1 MFIDSATISVKA
13 GNGGNG
19 MVSFRTEKYVP
30 NGGPDGGDGGR
41 GGHVIFYADD
51 GIRTLQDFRYKK
63 SYIANDGGKGLRRR
77 SSGLS
82 ANDLRIALPVGTIV
96 KDSTTGQLI
105 VDLNEAGQEFIV
117 AKGGRGGK
125 GNMNFANSI
134 RQAPNFARAGQ
145 PGEEFILQIEL
156 KLLADVGLI
165 GFPNV
170 GKSTLLSVVSAAK
183 PKIAD
188 YHFTTIEPNLGV
200 VSVGGDS
207 FVIADIP
214 GLIEGASAGLGLG
227 HEFLK
232 HIERTRLFIHVIDV
246 AGSEGR
252 DPIEDYNAI
261 EKELLSYQDKLLQR
275 PQIIAANKMDLAS
288 TEQIERFTKAMED
301 KGLRVFPISAPIH
314 EGVEELMN
322 YTASLLKTL
331 PQTILFDEIK
341 GRVIY
346 KLEEEALYTVE
357 VIDGEYHVKGK
368 WIDNLVE
375 STNFDDSDSIQYF
388 QRLLRKK
395 GVIDA
400 LEAKGIQEDDLVVMH
415 TLEFEFMK

>member
-30 NGGPDGGDGGR
+30 NGGPDGGDGGK
-41 GGHVIFYADD
+41 GGHVIFYADE

-63 SYIANDGGKGLRRR
+63 SYVAQNGDKGQRRR
-77 SSGLS
+77 SSGL
-82 ANDLRIALPVGTIV
+82 AGKNLRIALPVGTIV
-96 KDSTTGQLI
+96 KDAEKGNLI
-105 VDLNEAGQEFIV
+105 FDFCEAGQEFIV
-117 AKGGRGGK
+117 ARGGRGGK

-145 PGEEFILQIEL
+145 PGDELILQIEL
-156 KLLADVGLI
+156 KLLADVGLV
-165 GFPNV
+165 GLPNV

-207 FVIADIP
+207 FVLADIP
-214 GLIEGASAGLGLG
+214 GLIEGASTGLGLG

-246 AGSEGR
+246 SGSEGR
-252 DPIEDYNAI
+252 DPIDDFNTIQNELKSFQ
-261 EKELLSYQDKLLQR
+261 EKLILR
-275 PQIIAANKMDLAS
+275 PQIIAANKVDL
-288 TEQIERFTKAMED
+288 TPPEKVVEFTKVMEE
-301 KGLRVFPISAPIH
+301 KGYRVFPICAPIH
-314 EGVEELMN
+314 EGVDELMQ
-322 YTASLLKTL
+322 YAAALLKTL

-341 GRVIY
+341 ERVVY
-346 KLEEEALYTVE
+346 KLEEESLFNIEIINKA
-357 VIDGEYHVKGK
+357 YHVTGK

-375 STNFDDSDSIQYF
+375 STNFDDTESVQYF

-395 GVIDA
+395 GIIDA
-400 LEAKGIQEDDLVVMH
+400 LEAKGIQEEDLVVMH